1 MPRWLNKSAR
11 EEWLRVMPELHRLGL
26 LTVVDETALACYC
39 QAYSRLRK
47 AEAVIAKHGMTFK
60 TRNGFVQKRP
70 EVTIAREAMQLMKAF
85 AAEFGLTPA
94 ARTRLQVSVDS
105 TSDKDAHAERFF
117 G

>member
-39 QAYSRLRK
+39 QAYSRPRK